1 MTNANPHGQMRGGDS
16 LRPVQQ
22 MQRLVNGQTNGIL
35 PTNSHSVPHAQM
47 QPSVQMQMQMQMQQ
61 RMGPGMAPD
70 RIMQDVARVQAQ
82 QQLFQQ
88 QQLRPP
94 GHPQPNGHAGLPS
107 MQNPSH
113 LSQSNTAMLASGQGR
128 STPSINGV
136 SPSQGPSTSPRMTQP
151 QTLSSG
157 VTPAVNQISSQF
169 KARHPQASPEQ
180 IARMTMEQLYKISSS
195 DARHQAMAAAAGNV
209 NMNAVASN
217 ANSSL
222 GLAAPSPLQQAAML
236 TNGGN
241 NPMNPQHYAQM
252 MRTQQ
257 AGQQRGAG
265 TGNGQGMSG
274 NNMNGNL
281 SRSGTPLI
289 QRTSSAQGGP
299 RPSQSPSSRPVGLA
313 GGQ

>member
-1 MTNANPHGQMRGGDS
+1 
-16 LRPVQQ
+16 
-22 MQRLVNGQTNGIL
+22 
-35 PTNSHSVPHAQM
+35 
-47 QPSVQMQMQMQMQQ
+47 
-61 RMGPGMAPD
+61 
-70 RIMQDVARVQAQ
+70 MQDVARVQQ
-82 QQLFQQ
+82 QQQIFQQ

-94 GHPQPNGHAGLPS
+94 GPPQPNGHAGLPS

-113 LSQSNTAMLASGQGR
+113 LSQNNSAMLASVQGR
-128 STPSINGV
+128 SSPSINGV

-157 VTPAVNQISSQF
+157 MTPAVNQISSQF
-169 KARHPQASPEQ
+169 KARHPQASQEQ
-180 IARMTMEQLYKISSS
+180 ITRMTTETLYKMST
-195 DARHQAMAAAAGNV
+195 DARHQAMAAAAGNA
-209 NMNAVASN
+209 NMSAVASN
-217 ANSSL
+217 ANSSM
-222 GLAAPSPLQQAAML
+222 GLATPSPLQQAAML

-265 TGNGQGMSG
+265 TGNGQGMGG
-274 NNMNGNL
+274 NNMNGNAGVP

-289 QRTSSAQGGP
+289 QRTSSAQGVP